1 MAAARTGTDDW
12 SLFLRQRQ
20 LKDQLRRL
28 RNDFKDCHC
37 PAGCQGGSQNHVG
50 VYPVPPPAQPLHGP
64 YVRPDSAMPKTTAR
78 TRERRHRDCRVLA
91 EARGTSDILLHQRR
105 TRATLRM
112 SLQVHTDVTR
122 AGRFGYYAEMF
133 LTEPGHEEEFI
144 GFINS
149 WHVERRTDEW
159 EYMLLAPRDFQNDDI
174 VEMRDFMMYI
184 YGMMLEDDS
193 IPRDQNGHLL
203 PVEGVREQFAAPWAI
218 LSGDSDILYIPTI
231 WIDRRVRVKFYFEL
245 LPSSPSFH

>member
-1 MAAARTGTDDW
+1 
-12 SLFLRQRQ
+12 
-20 LKDQLRRL
+20 
-28 RNDFKDCHC
+28 
-37 PAGCQGGSQNHVG
+37 
-50 VYPVPPPAQPLHGP
+50 
-64 YVRPDSAMPKTTAR
+64 
-78 TRERRHRDCRVLA
+78 
-91 EARGTSDILLHQRR
+91 
-105 TRATLRM
+105 M